1 MSFHALPFADRETK
15 VTFKSQIHKI
25 KFSVLY
31 VQLFNSQD
39 DVRLLLVLMLTF
51 DFEKQLVAHFRG
63 MSSQMNQ
70 TLHKEIITTP
80 LWSLPIYCKSG
91 GFCALSVSLFQ
102 MKVTALGTMLC
113 FDQLKKRMEMK
124 ENTIHLE

>member
-1 MSFHALPFADRETK
+1 MPFHALPFADRETK

-25 KFSVLY
+25 KFPMPVLY

-80 LWSLPIYCKSG
+80 L
-91 GFCALSVSLFQ
+91 
-102 MKVTALGTMLC
+102 
-113 FDQLKKRMEMK
+113 
-124 ENTIHLE
+124 